1 MFKWL
6 TDFLGISSKPEP
18 TREEI
23 IVAAAPI
30 APTPVVTGVAV
41 DKVEEK
47 PAAGPAAVAKSP
59 AKKATAAKAKAPAK
73 KAAAKK
79 SKS

>member
-6 TDFLGISSKPEP
+6 TDFLGISSKPKP
-18 TREEI
+18 SREEI
-23 IVAAAPI
+23 IVVAAPI
-30 APTPVVTGVAV
+30 APTPVVTGVAAE
-41 DKVEEK
+41 KIEEK
-47 PAAGPAAVAKSP
+47 TAADPVVSKAP
-59 AKKATAAKAKAPAK
+59 AKKAAAKAKAPAK